1 MVSAKLEAGAKGS
14 ELRRWSSWAAVTLGL
29 SLLAYLMLRRGQ
41 DRWAD
46 DAYIFFRYAE
56 NLVAGEGWS
65 YNPGQVTTNGATSP
79 LWTLILAAVTPFGD
93 IERSVTLLY
102 AGCLGGAATL
112 TAMALRRSG
121 ESVAAVVAALLI
133 VTNPTLLRIRGMES
147 ALFLLLCAAVVL
159 VGVHLRRR
167 SAAGVLG
174 GLLVLVRP
182 EGVVLF
188 AFVLV
193 RNWLR
198 DRNSPRRSLVAAC
211 AVLAPWFVFSTIQ
224 FGSPV
229 AGTLA
234 AKAAQ
239 GRSGY
244 FGPPFVFAR
253 AIGTMVAQP
262 WALATLVVA
271 AVGLWFGLRR
281 RNSRDL
287 TAVVSGFAGVQY
299 LVYALVLR
307 PPAYLWYL
315 APTYWALAILAGLAA
330 GAAGRGARRLVGD
343 RLGSRGA
350 AAARVLGAAA
360 VCVPVVLL
368 SLGGQRRGDLYLGYR
383 EAAAWLEDNTP
394 ADASVAATEIGVLG
408 WASGRPVVDYLGLLD
423 EQSVQEV
430 GRGDLASWLDREQP
444 DYYVQHLPV
453 WDLEVP
459 SASRDWFARA
469 YRPVF
474 ESTEDGWSRVRVF
487 ERVRTRGEAVTV
499 SDPVVLTPTV
509 LDAFASAGVRLD
521 QPERAALAELL
532 AVYVGDFDLQER
544 FETDDGA
551 DLTGLLGSSGSV
563 SGVSPR
569 QAELLEQVA
578 DRLGDR
584 QLLSPLA

>member
-1 MVSAKLEAGAKGS
+1 MASDRS
-14 ELRRWSSWAAVTLGL
+14 PSQRWVAWALVTLGL
-29 SLLAYLMLRRGQ
+29 SLLAYLMLLRGQ

-79 LWTLILAAVTPFGD
+79 LWALILAASTPLGG
-93 IERSVTLLY
+93 IEATATVLY
-102 AGCLGGAATL
+102 AVCLGGAASL
-112 TAMALRRSG
+112 TAMALHRSG
-121 ESVAAVVAALLI
+121 EPVAAVAAALLL
-133 VTNPTLLRIRGMES
+133 VVNPTLLRIRGMES

-159 VGVHLRRR
+159 VGVQLRRR
-167 SAAGVLG
+167 SATGVLG

-182 EGVVLF
+182 EGIVLF
-188 AFVLV
+188 AFVLA

-198 DRNSPRRSLVAAC
+198 DRSSPWRSVGVAC
-211 AVLAPWFVFSTIQ
+211 AVLTPWFVFSTIQ

-239 GRSGY
+239 GRSGF

-253 AIGTMVAQP
+253 AIGTMAVQP

-271 AVGLWFGLRR
+271 AAGLWFGLRR

-287 TAVVSGFAGVQY
+287 TAVVVGFAGVQY
-299 LVYALVLR
+299 LTYALVLR

-315 APTYWALAILAGLAA
+315 APTYWALAVLAGLAV
-330 GAAGRGARRLVGD
+330 GAAGRGAERVGS
-343 RLGSRGA
+343 RWSGSRGVA
-350 AAARVLGAAA
+350 VARAVGAA
-360 VCVPVVLL
+360 VLLVPILAL
-368 SLGGQRRGDLYLGYR
+368 SLGGQRRGDLYIGYR
-383 EAAAWLEDNTP
+383 QAAAWLADRSDP
-394 ADASVAATEIGVLG
+394 DASVAATEIGVLG
-408 WASGRPVVDYLGLLD
+408 WASERPIVDYLGLLD
-423 EQSVQEV
+423 EQSVQDV
-430 GRGDLASWLDREQP
+430 GRGDLVSWLDREQP
-444 DYYVQHLPV
+444 DYYVQHVPV
-453 WDLEVP
+453 WDMEAP
-459 SASRDWFARA
+459 SSSVDWFARA

-474 ESTEDGWSRVRVF
+474 ESDADGWSRVRVF
-487 ERVRTRGEAVTV
+487 ERVRTREEAVAAD
-499 SDPVVLTPTV
+499 DPVVLTPTV
-509 LDAFASAGVRLD
+509 LDAFTSAGVRLD
-521 QPERAALAELL
+521 QPEREALAELL
-532 AVYVGDFDLQER
+532 AVYVGDLDLQEQ

-551 DLTGLLGSSGSV
+551 DLKGLLGSAGSV
-563 SGVSPR
+563 SGVSPQ

>member
-1 MVSAKLEAGAKGS
+1 MWTAGTVG
-14 ELRRWSSWAAVTLGL
+14 RRRVVWGGVAVGL
-29 SLLAYLMLRRGQ
+29 SVLAWIVLARGQ
-41 DRWAD
+41 QRWAD

-56 NLVAGEGWS
+56 HLVGGDGWS
-65 YNPGQVTTNGATSP
+65 YNPGQATTNGATSP
-79 LWTLILAAVTPFGD
+79 LWTLLLAAATPLGD
-93 IERSVTLLY
+93 IERSATLLY

-133 VTNPTLLRIRGMES
+133 VSNPTLLRIRGMES
-147 ALFLLLCAAVVL
+147 ALFLLLCAAVVVAGL
-159 VGVHLRRR
+159 HGRRQVVT
-167 SAAGVLG
+167 GVLG

-182 EGVVLF
+182 EGIVLL
-188 AFVLV
+188 AAVLV
-193 RNWLR
+193 RNRLR
-198 DRNSPRRSLVAAC
+198 ERSSPWPAAAVAA
-211 AVLAPWFVFSTIQ
+211 AVVAPWAVVSMIE

-239 GRSGY
+239 GRSGF

-253 AIGTMVAQP
+253 AIGTMVVQP
-262 WALATLVVA
+262 WALATLVLA
-271 AVGLWFGLRR
+271 AVGLWFGMRR
-281 RNSRDL
+281 PGARDL
-287 TAVVSGFAGVQY
+287 TAVVVTFAGVQY
-299 LVYALVLR
+299 LTYALVVR

-315 APTYWALAILAGLAA
+315 APTYWVLAILAGLAA
-330 GAAGRGARRLVGD
+330 GAAGRGARHLVGD
-343 RLGSRGA
+343 RVGSRGA

-383 EAAAWLEDNTP
+383 EAAEWLDDNTP
-394 ADASVAATEIGVLG
+394 SGASVAATEIGVLG

-487 ERVRTRGEAVTV
+487 ERVRTREQALAAQ
-499 SDPVVLTPTV
+499 DPVVLTPVV
-509 LDAFASAGVRLD
+509 LDAFTAAGVPLD
-521 QPERAALAELL
+521 PAEREALAGML
-532 AVYVGDFDLQER
+532 AVYVGDLALQEQ
-544 FETDDGA
+544 FETDDGV
-551 DLTGLLGSSGSV
+551 DLAGLLGETASV
-563 SGVSPR
+563 RALSD
-569 QAELLEQVA
+569 AQVA
-578 DRLGDR
+578 ALERVSDRLGSAA
-584 QLLSPLA
+584 LVTPLA